1 MAEPDLGLKSKELY
15 ERAKKLIPGGVNSP
29 VRAFEP
35 YPFFVNKAKGSRLYS
50 VDGRVYVDYCMAYGA
65 LILGHAHDEIVNAV
79 KMQLDNGT
87 VYGTPTELEV
97 KFAELIHELYPSMEM
112 LRLVNSG
119 TEATMHAVRI
129 ARGFTGRKKLVKF
142 EGCFHG
148 SHDSVLV
155 KAGSGAAWFGTPSS
169 LGVPEETARNT
180 IVLPYNSF
188 ETLEETFKR
197 EGHEIA
203 AVIIEP
209 VIANS
214 GLILPARGY
223 LEFLRKLTSDY
234 GVVLI
239 FDEIVTGFRISLGGA
254 QEYYNVKPDMT
265 TLGKILGGGFPIAAF
280 GGRKDIMEKLSPL
293 GGVYQAGTFSGN
305 PISVSAGYST
315 IQYLIRNRS
324 EIYPKIEGNCEK
336 LAEALADLSRSYK
349 LAVQVHNLA
358 SMFQIFFSPQPV
370 KDYATVKLSDT
381 RRFYAYFTALLKN
394 GVFIPPSQFETCFL
408 SLAHSDED
416 LEMTVEAF
424 DKALASAASI
434 SG

>member
-1 MAEPDLGLKSKELY
+1 VAEPALGLKSKELY
-15 ERAKKLIPGGVNSP
+15 ERAKRLIPGGVNSP

-35 YPFFVNKAKGSRLYS
+35 YPFFVNRAEGSRLYS

-169 LGVPEETARNT
+169 LGIPEETARNT
-180 IVLPYNSF
+180 IVLPYNNF
-188 ETLEETFKR
+188 EALEETFKR

-223 LEFLRKLTSDY
+223 LEYLRRLTSDY

-305 PISVSAGYST
+305 PISVTAGYFT
-315 IQYLIRNRS
+315 IQYLIGKRGK
-324 EIYPKIEGNCEK
+324 IYPKIEGNCEK

-381 RRFYAYFTALLKN
+381 RRFYTYFTALLKN

-416 LEMTVEAF
+416 LEMTIEAF

>member
-1 MAEPDLGLKSKELY
+1 VAEPDLGLKSKELY

-180 IVLPYNSF
+180 IVLPYNNF
-188 ETLEETFKR
+188 EALEETFKR

>member
-35 YPFFVNKAKGSRLYS
+35 YPFFVSRAKGSRLYS
-50 VDGRVYVDYCMAYGA
+50 VDRRVYIDYCMAYGA
-65 LILGHAHDEIVNAV
+65 LILGHAHEKVINAV

-97 KFAELIHELYPSMEM
+97 KFAELIHELYPTMEM

-119 TEATMHAVRI
+119 TEATMHAVRV

-169 LGVPEETARNT
+169 QGVPEETARNT
-180 IVLPYNSF
+180 IVLPYNNF
-188 ETLEETFKR
+188 EALEETFKR

-214 GLILPARGY
+214 GLILPAKGY

-239 FDEIVTGFRISLGGA
+239 FDEIVTGFRVSLGGA
-254 QEYYNVKPDMT
+254 QEYYNVKPDIT

-280 GGRKDIMEKLSPL
+280 GGRKDIMEQLSPT

-305 PISVSAGYST
+305 PISVSAGYYT
-315 IQYLIRNRS
+315 VQYLVKNRS
-324 EIYPKIEGNCEK
+324 KIYPKIEENCKK
-336 LAEALADLSRSYK
+336 LAAALSDLSRKYK
-349 LAVQVHNLA
+349 LAVQVHSLA

-370 KDYATVKLSDT
+370 RDYATVKLSDT
-381 RRFYAYFTALLKN
+381 RLFHAYFKALLKS

-408 SLAHSDED
+408 SSAHSDSDIEA
-416 LEMTVEAF
+416 TVEAF